1 MMDKVNHAPYK
12 IKDKLSSSLLKDI
25 QITFFIFKLYFLFLK
40 NILHFININ
49 KHFDNE
55 E

>member
-25 QITFFIFKLYFLFLK
+25 QITFFILNYIFSS
-40 NILHFININ
+40 
-49 KHFDNE
+49 
-55 E
+55 